1 MENLCF
7 LCLAHHTAIHKR
19 GFRVGTRTGSAAQ
32 VHRDPTESW
41 SPLDLASVPSCG
53 AERRPAHRVRGHTDT
68 SSFRVSSVSRC
79 SQRPTPRSTRSSRR
93 AAASRHRRQALL
105 VLAAIAAAVPRT
117 PRFATPARSRSPK
130 SSSPPTRSR
139 SSSTTSRSRSNIPPY
154 DHRPGG
160 PHIDGHVRQQP
171 DQVKPHSFTLLAG
184 IFLSD
189 ETEIDQGSVWVWP
202 GSHLV
207 HQQLFRD
214 RGTDV
219 LMQNGGHIT
228 MLRDPPPLG
237 APVPVLG
244 RRGDLLAGAL
254 PSRPQHGWQPQPHHT
269 ADAVLPARLPRPRR
283 AVGTPRSSTP
293 SRSTPLFDRALVRG
307 ITTAWTGA

>member
-1 MENLCF
+1 MLNDGQLIEF
-7 LCLAHHTAIHKR
+7 AA
-19 GFRVGTRTGSAAQ
+19 TGYLVIPGVVS
-32 VHRDPTESW
+32 E
-41 SPLDLASVPSCG
+41 PLL
-53 AERRPAHRVRGHTDT
+53 
-68 SSFRVSSVSRC
+68 
-79 SQRPTPRSTRSSRR
+79 
-93 AAASRHRRQALL
+93 AAADAEIDALL
-105 VLAAIAAAVPRT
+105 AREPPPADTVGKHFWFLPPSQLPCADAALRDSGALAIAEELVAPDSLALILDHIQI
-117 PRFATPARSRSPK
+117 AL
-130 SSSPPTRSR
+130 
-139 SSSTTSRSRSNIPPY
+139 NIPSY

-184 IFLSD
+184 IFLTD

-283 AVGTPRSSTP
+283 AVGTPPSSTP
-293 SRSTPLFDRALVRG
+293 SRSTPPFAESSSGV
-307 ITTAWTGA
+307 